1 MFLSFIYES
10 MRTLGQEIEKGYLA
24 RATINT
30 SGADS
35 AISSYLDT
43 RPLPIKPQWEAV
55 ANAAASGTTIR
66 ITFLQTFTS
75 FIDAL

>member
-1 MFLSFIYES
+1 MLLSFIYES
-10 MRTLGQEIEKGYLA
+10 MRTLGQEIETGYLA

-30 SGADS
+30 SGADT
-35 AISSYLDT
+35 AISNYLST
-43 RPLPIKPQWEAV
+43 RPTPIKPQWEAV

-66 ITFLQTFTS
+66 ITFLQAFAS